1 MESRIEYSTKLAI
14 KRGKVYLTP
23 ASDAHLRSLKKAS
36 FRAGGLLFAETCQI
50 LRKRVRLDTQSINLA
65 KLNPFAFL
73 MGDIGL
79 PVKKPGAGRTK
90 AAKRVIVLDPIC
102 IDIRCRGYRCTTT
115 VRKC

>member
-1 MESRIEYSTKLAI
+1 MESRIEYSAKLAI
-14 KRGKVYLTP
+14 KRGKIYLAP
-23 ASDAHLRSLKKAS
+23 ANDAHIRSLKKVD
-36 FRAGGLLFAETCQI
+36 FRVGGLLFAETCRM